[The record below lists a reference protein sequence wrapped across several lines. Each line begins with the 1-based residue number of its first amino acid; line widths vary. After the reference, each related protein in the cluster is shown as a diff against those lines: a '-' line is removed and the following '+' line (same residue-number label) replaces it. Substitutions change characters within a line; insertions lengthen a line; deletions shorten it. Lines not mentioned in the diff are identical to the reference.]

1 MTEPAPPPEGDVRA
15 DVVVVGGG
23 YTGMWCAWH
32 LLETAPDARIVLL
45 EADLCGHG
53 PSGRNGGFC
62 HGTWL
67 SLDPLRD
74 RLGAG
79 PALELARATQAGAE
93 AIGRW
98 CDEQGV
104 DAWYRRGGELRVST
118 TEAHDDVGLASARA
132 ADELGVGD
140 RLVDLTPAQVRE
152 HCDSPV
158 FRRGV
163 YAPDGATVH
172 PGRLALG
179 LRARLIDRGVVVHEH
194 ARVLRVRGEGAA
206 GVSVETAGARIRAGH
221 AVLAAG
227 GALARMPAMR
237 GRVLV
242 GSSHLIVTE
251 PVPDVIEALG
261 WGGEAISD
269 ARAFLHYTRTTDDGR
284 IAFGWAGGRPAFGG
298 RLRGR
303 VEVDPAVAEALHRHL
318 LRWFPMLEGRAIEH
332 AWASPCRAGPT
343 GRTPVNAADGRPE
356 HSPEQH
362 RRGGGHE
369 HEDDPHGRAV
379 DHAEGDRVRPRRRDR
394 TAGTTTATLYLQ
406 RFEKAFADYLG
417 DRFALATSSCT
428 GALHLAL
435 LGLGVGPGDEV
446 LVPEI
451 TWIATA
457 SAVAYAG
464 ATPVFV
470 DVDPDTWCMD
480 PPTPPGR
487 HAADQGHR
495 AGPSLRPSGR
505 HGGPHAAGSRAQPDV
520 VLRTRPPALGAE

>member
-1 MTEPAPPPEGDVRA
+1 MSLRHTARGHWLEQAAPLMTDPAPPPEGDVRA

-32 LLETAPDARIVLL
+32 LLESAPDARIVLL

-62 HGTWL
+62 HGSWL

-74 RLGAG
+74 RLGAE
-79 PALELARATQAGAE
+79 PALELARATQAAAE

-206 GVSVETAGARIRAGH
+206 GVSVETAGARLRAGH

-303 VEVDPAVAEALHRHL
+303 VEVDPAVAAALHRHL

-332 AWASPCRAGPT
+332 AWGGPIDITPARLPAIVQLPGGPVHAAAGYT
-343 GRTPVNAADGRPE
+343 GNGVGPAHLVGRI
-356 HSPEQH
+356 
-362 RRGGGHE
+362 
-369 HEDDPHGRAV
+369 
-379 DHAEGDRVRPRRRDR
+379 
-394 TAGTTTATLYLQ
+394 
-406 RFEKAFADYLG
+406 
-417 DRFALATSSCT
+417 
-428 GALHLAL
+428 LAL
-435 LGLGVGPGDEV
+435 LALDRRDPLTALPIVEPPGGWIP
-446 LVPEI
+446 PEPLR
-451 TWIATA
+451 W
-457 SAVAYAG
+457 AG
-464 ATPVFV
+464 AHAVRAALLSAE
-470 DVDPDTWCMD
+470 DAEEA
-480 PPTPPGR
+480 GR
-487 HAADQGHR
+487 
-495 AGPSLRPSGR
+495 RPSALARTVAAAPKRFGITLGR
-505 HGGPHAAGSRAQPDV
+505 
-520 VLRTRPPALGAE
+520 